1 MYKKRINSILK
12 VAILGLA
19 LLVVIGCGNRYRI
32 PKPSDVQVFKKTEKP
47 KKPEKITL
55 FNQEFNMP
63 EPVEVKVSLYPSNT
77 LKGKMNY
84 SWYTIG
90 SHPRKINSQTFC
102 FSETSSRRFQTPYY
116 ALKFPSKMIIKNVL
130 IYHTEEA
137 YNDKKEAIK
146 INPYLYMVKDRENM
160 ETFYLYNR
168 NELYETNKVTKFV
181 DVNTNTNIDA
191 INYYS
196 NEPIKQLFI
205 AFDDL
210 QDMAPTKYIEIKK
223 KPIFKIDGYSPELVV
238 LHALKTRKDLDY
250 NEKLVREVGFKDAR
264 LFRKIQKKVKTLK
277 LPKASVARLP
287 QDVDIKYA
295 LKSHATIL
303 KTGRY
308 LSKTGRYKHLKT
320 KSFFDSSYKYKSTH
334 TVKVNGEKAN
344 MKKSTSEHKTAG
356 FMDFSEGI

>member
-1 MYKKRINSILK
+1 MYKLTINLILK
-12 VAILGLA
+12 TAILGLA
-19 LLVVIGCGNRYRI
+19 LLIITGCGS
-32 PKPSDVQVFKKTEKP
+32 PKPSDVQVFTKP

-55 FNQEFNMP
+55 FNQEFDMP
-63 EPVEVKVSLYPSNT
+63 EPVAVEAKLYPSKT

-84 SWYTIG
+84 SWYSYDNLRREIG
-90 SHPRKINSQTFC
+90 YETFC
-102 FSETSSRRFQTPYY
+102 FLETSSRRFQIPYY
-116 ALKFPSKMIIKNVL
+116 ALKFPSKMIINNVL

-137 YNDKKEAIK
+137 YNDKKKPIK
-146 INPYLYMVKDRENM
+146 INPYLYEIKDKENM
-160 ETFYLYNR
+160 KDGYAYSRKDLYR
-168 NELYETNKVTKFV
+168 TNKLTKY
-181 DVNTNTNIDA
+181 IDTA
-191 INYYS
+191 TSVKIDSLNFNS
-196 NEPIKQLFI
+196 QKPLTQLFV

-238 LHALKTRKDLDY
+238 LHALKTRKDLNY

-277 LPKASVARLP
+277 LPKSSVARLP
-287 QDVDIKYA
+287 QDVNIKYA
-295 LKSHATIL
+295 LKNHATIL

-308 LSKTGRYKHLKT
+308 LAKTGRYKHLKT
-320 KSFFDSSYKYKSTH
+320 QSFFNSSYTYKSTH
-334 TVKVNGEKAN
+334 TVKVNGEEAS